1 MGVSRGPATRS
12 LRSSV
17 KSAAGLFGAVLLVLL
32 VALPTTVGAV
42 NADLSPILAP
52 RAAAPTLPGA
62 PFFPS
67 SAREAVVIERLTV
80 LTQLDET
87 RTAQTALT
95 ERATAGALGF
105 GGEGRILA
113 SAAALNAAALN
124 DTTLNDT
131 APNDTAGT
139 DVPKSTARI
148 LESQIAA
155 LERRAEE
162 IDELAEPLL
171 AETQP
176 YNMGFAAFPV
186 AELRKPFF
194 NDWGRPRSGG
204 RRHKGN
210 DMLAQIGVPLRAIE
224 DGYVERT
231 SNGSLGGLS
240 IYLIGD
246 SGSRYYYAHLDE
258 IGDVVEGQR
267 VYAGQIVGANGDSGN
282 ARGAPHLHMQW
293 SPTGESNWE
302 NPFFLLDTLF
312 GEGAAAEALEA
323 VDEVPSIDR
332 TDDPFFLDG

>member
-1 MGVSRGPATRS
+1 M
-12 LRSSV
+12 
-17 KSAAGLFGAVLLVLL
+17 
-32 VALPTTVGAV
+32 
-42 NADLSPILAP
+42 
-52 RAAAPTLPGA
+52 
-62 PFFPS
+62 
-67 SAREAVVIERLTV
+67 ERLNV
-80 LTQLDET
+80 LTRLDET
-87 RTAQTALT
+87 LAAQAVLT
-95 ERATAGALGF
+95 ERVKAGDAHGF
-105 GGEGRILA
+105 RGEGRIALGG
-113 SAAALNAAALN
+113 AALGAPVE
-124 DTTLNDT
+124 TVT
-131 APNDTAGT
+131 AQN
-139 DVPKSTARI
+139 DVPQSTARI

-155 LERRAEE
+155 LERRAEK
-162 IDELAEPLL
+162 IDAVSEPLL

-176 YNMGFAAFPV
+176 YNIGIAAFPV

-231 SNGSLGGLS
+231 TGGSLGGLS
-240 IYLIGD
+240 VYLIGD

-258 IGDVVEGQR
+258 VADVFEGQR
-267 VYAGQIVGANGDSGN
+267 VYAGQIVGTNGDSGN